1 MTHQMRWVS
10 TLKQYYLSSLLS
22 VHMICLIWLEY
33 TIKQDLRLG
42 ENILKYATNQIFLAY
57 YFIVLYYYF
66 YFSVSKQAF
75 LWS

>member
-57 YFIVLYYYF
+57 HFIVLYYYF